1 MREMAEDYPGATQEE
16 WEVVVKQV
24 QQKIEGSDHIPDE
37 LKTLIAEGV
46 RTHPQFLEVEYKNG
60 TGQKFQTGQIGWKFW
75 AIRKD
80 SLRLVEVLAG
90 TAMAITT
97 FVAVVGASP
106 AVMAVSLIFA
116 GVALADRLKNKSASL
131 DDEQYRIILC
141 LKGLGP
147 TTLSDLAAKLSG
159 LHIYGENVWTEERT
173 LEALK
178 KLQSV
183 HLGDGSTEALVTQAA
198 TGLWAVNGV

>member
-1 MREMAEDYPGATQEE
+1 MREMAEDYPGATHEE

-24 QQKIEGSDHIPDE
+24 QQTLEQSDHIPAE
-37 LKTLIAEGV
+37 LKPLIAEGV
-46 RTHPQFLEVEYKNG
+46 RTHPQFLEIEYISG
-60 TGQKFQTGQIGWKFW
+60 GHKFQTGQIGWKRW

-80 SLRLVEVLAG
+80 NLRLVEVLAG

-106 AVMAVSLIFA
+106 AVMAASLVFA
-116 GVALADRLKNKSASL
+116 GVALADRLKSKSASL
-131 DDEQYRIILC
+131 DDEQYRIILS
-141 LKGLGP
+141 LKALGP

-183 HLGDGSTEALVTQAA
+183 HLGDGSTEALVTQASS
-198 TGLWAVNGV
+198 GLWAVNGV